1 MKQQSPWQR
10 LKQLA
15 LWEWGAICIVAGVF
29 INLLAQFAEPPPKD
43 RAEALGRACASLF
56 FIVIGV
62 VLIAVGLVKRAGR
75 RDKR

>member
-10 LKQLA
+10 MKQLA
-15 LWEWGAICIVAGVF
+15 LWKWGAICIFAG
-29 INLLAQFAEPPPKD
+29 IATNLLAQFAEPPPKD

-62 VLIAVGLVKRAGR
+62 VLIAVDLVKRAA
-75 RDKR
+75 KR